1 MYPEERRAGTS
12 LLTAAP
18 TEAMHCLT
26 LARAQGCHS
35 VDRCRRGREV
45 TQKVKKVVSHQP
57 KTDLLN
63 NPLTSFKIKCS
74 AELETLVD

>member
-1 MYPEERRAGTS
+1 MQLEERRAGTS

-26 LARAQGCHS
+26 LARTQGCHS
-35 VDRCRRGREV
+35 VGVGGREV
-45 TQKVKKVVSHQP
+45 TQKVKKWFPKQP

-63 NPLTSFKIKCS
+63 SPLTSFKIKCS